1 MLRKLNDILSHGE
14 GVAVWVASTIG
25 ALMSGYE
32 GMIFLLL
39 FVVVVDALW
48 GIANAVKAGKFVLS
62 DLMRNT
68 VGKILSYCS
77 VFLVIVGIEKVVGI
91 ESGICSAV
99 VVGVIALTEVWSI
112 SGHIMIRFPNLLFF
126 RLFRPALI
134 GEIAR
139 KLQISE
145 DEVKEMFNENK
156 TKNGNTDSKTVQKR
170 NVHNRKNA
178 D

>member
-1 MLRKLNDILSHGE
+1 MIRKLNDILSHGE
-14 GVAVWVASTIG
+14 GIAVWVASTIG
-25 ALMSGYE
+25 ALFSGYE
-32 GMIFLLL
+32 GMICLLL

-77 VFLVIVGIEKVVGI
+77 VFLVIVGIEKVIGI
-91 ESGICSAV
+91 DSGICSAV

-112 SGHIMIRFPNLLFF
+112 SGHILIRFPNLLFF
-126 RLFRPALI
+126 RLFRPALV

-139 KLQISE
+139 KLQMSE
-145 DEVKEMFNENK
+145 EEVKEMFNDNEKNNGTKGKK
-156 TKNGNTDSKTVQKR
+156 TIQK
-170 NVHNRKNA
+170 K
-178 D
+178 

>member
-14 GVAVWVASTIG
+14 GIAVCVASTIG
-25 ALMSGYE
+25 ALLSGYE

-62 DLMRNT
+62 
-68 VGKILSYCS
+68 YCS

-91 ESGICSAV
+91 DSGICSAI

-112 SGHIMIRFPNLLFF
+112 CGHILIRFPNLLFF
-126 RLFRPALI
+126 RLLKPALI

-139 KLQISE
+139 KLNIE
-145 DEVKEMFNENK
+145 ENEVDKILNS
-156 TKNGNTDSKTVQKR
+156 NGNNNTKTVQKR
-170 NVHNRKNA
+170 NVHNRNNA

>member
-14 GVAVWVASTIG
+14 GIAVWVASTIG
-25 ALMSGYE
+25 ALLSGYE

-91 ESGICSAV
+91 DSGICSAI

-112 SGHIMIRFPNLLFF
+112 CGHILIRFPNLLFF
-126 RLFRPALI
+126 RLLKPALI

-139 KLQISE
+139 KLNIE
-145 DEVKEMFNENK
+145 ENEVDKILNS
-156 TKNGNTDSKTVQKR
+156 NGNNNTKTVQKR
-170 NVHNRKNA
+170 NVHNRNNA

>member
-1 MLRKLNDILSHGE
+1 MLRKLNEILSHGE

-25 ALMSGYE
+25 ALLTGYE
-32 GMIFLLL
+32 GMICLLL
-39 FVVVVDALW
+39 FVVVVDACW

-77 VFLVIVGIEKVVGI
+77 VFLVIVGIEKVIGI
-91 ESGICSAV
+91 DSGICSAV

-112 SGHIMIRFPNLLFF
+112 CGHILIRFPNLLFF
-126 RLFRPALI
+126 RLLKPALV

-139 KLQISE
+139 KLHIEEQEVEQIL
-145 DEVKEMFNENK
+145 NE
-156 TKNGNTDSKTVQKR
+156 KNGNSRKKAIQK
-170 NVHNRKNA
+170 K
-178 D
+178 

>member
-25 ALMSGYE
+25 ALLSGYE

-48 GIANAVKAGKFVLS
+48 GIANAVHAHRFVLS

-68 VGKILSYCS
+68 IGKILSYCS
-77 VFLVIVGIEKVVGI
+77 VFLVIVGIEKVIGI
-91 ESGICSAV
+91 DSGICSAV

-112 SGHIMIRFPNLLFF
+112 SGHILIRFPNLLFF
-126 RLFRPALI
+126 RLFRPALV

-139 KLQISE
+139 KLQMSE
-145 DEVKEMFNENK
+145 EDVKEMFNDNEK
-156 TKNGNTDSKTVQKR
+156 KNGTKGKKILQK
-170 NVHNRKNA
+170 K
-178 D
+178 

>member
-1 MLRKLNDILSHGE
+1 MKHLMIKVDDIFSHLS
-14 GVAVWVASTIG
+14 GVFAWCICTIAG
-25 ALMSGYE
+25 FISGYE
-32 GMIFLLL
+32 GMFFLL
-39 FVVVVDALW
+39 FFCVIVDAGW

-77 VFLVIVGIEKVVGI
+77 VFLVIVCIEKVIGI
-91 ESGICSAV
+91 DSGICSAV

-112 SGHIMIRFPNLLFF
+112 SGHILIRFPNLLFF

-139 KLQISE
+139 KLQMS
-145 DEVKEMFNENK
+145 DDDVKEMFNDNER
-156 TKNGNTDSKTVQKR
+156 KNGKKKQKQ
-170 NVHNRKNA
+170 
-178 D
+178 

>member
-14 GVAVWVASTIG
+14 GVIVWVVSTIG

-77 VFLVIVGIEKVVGI
+77 VFLVIVGIEKVIGI
-91 ESGICSAV
+91 DSGICSAV

-112 SGHIMIRFPNLLFF
+112 SGHILIRFPNLLFF
-126 RLFRPALI
+126 RLFRPALV

-139 KLQISE
+139 KLQMSE
-145 DEVKEMFNENK
+145 EEVKEMFNDNEK
-156 TKNGNTDSKTVQKR
+156 KNGTKGKKILQK
-170 NVHNRKNA
+170 K
-178 D
+178 

>member
-1 MLRKLNDILSHGE
+1 MLKKLNDILSHVE

-25 ALMSGYE
+25 ALLSGYE

-77 VFLVIVGIEKVVGI
+77 VFLVIVGIEKVIGI
-91 ESGICSAV
+91 DSGICSAV

-112 SGHIMIRFPNLLFF
+112 SGHILIRFPNLLFF

-139 KLQISE
+139 KLQMSE
-145 DEVKEMFNENK
+145 DEVKEMFNDNEK
-156 TKNGNTDSKTVQKR
+156 RNGNSRKKTIQK
-170 NVHNRKNA
+170 K
-178 D
+178 

>member
-1 MLRKLNDILSHGE
+1 MIRKLSDILSHGE

-25 ALMSGYE
+25 ALLSGYE

-68 VGKILSYCS
+68 VGKILSYFS
-77 VFLVIVGIEKVVGI
+77 VFLVIVGVEKVIGI
-91 ESGICSAV
+91 DSGICSAV
-99 VVGVIALTEVWSI
+99 VVGVISLTEVWSI
-112 SGHIMIRFPNLLFF
+112 SGHILIRFPNLLLF
-126 RLFRPALI
+126 RLLKPALI

-139 KLQISE
+139 KLHIEEQEVEQILN
-145 DEVKEMFNENK
+145 D
-156 TKNGNTDSKTVQKR
+156 KNGNSRKKTIQK
-170 NVHNRKNA
+170 K
-178 D
+178 